1 MNILEIILIMYI
13 VLSVELFLIV
23 KIIDLLL
30 FFLVNELLI
39 LEIKK
44 SLVFFLVILRWIFGD
59 VINFLVIDVDV
70 LIL

>member
-1 MNILEIILIMYI
+1 MYI

>member
-1 MNILEIILIMYI
+1 MCI

-30 FFLVNELLI
+30 FFLVNGILVI